1 MTNSLGRA
9 ALVTGKSIASG
20 SILVCLAG
28 IAMHFHITSYAYLAS
43 ALAGSL
49 AIYLWT
55 RPGWGSIALTAA
67 LGASLA
73 AAYAIVKGDPVLAA
87 LPAFCGLGSLGSLG
101 LAALWRAPERRAA
114 NLDAC
119 TTAALF
125 PMFLI
130 TSGVALG
137 MTTALHPRTLDLFLY
152 AFDARLGMQPSFA
165 VGRFLGRFGALR
177 QVCYF
182 GYEALPLA
190 MAIAFAMER
199 SRPARR
205 NASIMLAFMIA
216 AVGGF
221 VLYNAFPAAGPIHV
235 FGKQFPYG
243 SPAAGAA
250 PYRLAAIGEAP
261 RNAMPSVHIAM
272 ALLILWNS
280 RLGPRIWRV
289 LAGLL
294 LGVTVL
300 ATLGFGEH
308 YLVDLF
314 VAVPFALG
322 ASALAASGVSWTTPV
337 RAVSAAL
344 GFAMVA
350 GWLMYLRLPSPPVD
364 GAGPWIV
371 LLICAAGSIVLES
384 RLHRAV
390 TPAVAAAASERSS
403 QAAGREACPTPAS

>member
-1 MTNSLGRA
+1 L
-9 ALVTGKSIASG
+9 
-20 SILVCLAG
+20 
-28 IAMHFHITSYAYLAS
+28 
-43 ALAGSL
+43 GSL
-49 AIYLWT
+49 A
-55 RPGWGSIALTAA
+55 
-67 LGASLA
+67 SLA
-73 AAYAIVKGDPVLAA
+73 
-87 LPAFCGLGSLGSLG
+87 
-101 LAALWRAPERRAA
+101 LAALWSAPERRPAT
-114 NLDAC
+114 LDTC

-130 TSGVALG
+130 TSGLALG
-137 MTTALHPRTLDLFLY
+137 MTTALHPKTFDLFLY
-152 AFDARLGMQPSFA
+152 AFDARLGMQPGFL
-165 VGRFLGRFGALR
+165 VGRFFARFHAIR
-177 QVCYF
+177 QACYF

-221 VLYNAFPAAGPIHV
+221 ALYNLFPAAGPIHV
-235 FGKQFPYG
+235 FGRQFPYAF
-243 SPAAGAA
+243 PATGQA
-250 PYRLAAIGEAP
+250 PYQLVAIGDAP

-280 RLGPRIWRV
+280 RLGPRVWRV
-289 LAGLL
+289 LAALL
-294 LGVTVL
+294 LGITVL

-308 YLVDLF
+308 YLVDLL

-322 ASALAASGVSWTTPV
+322 AAALAASGLPWKTPV
-337 RAVSAAL
+337 RAASAGL

-350 GWLMYLRLPSPPVD
+350 GWLMYLRLPSPPFD

-371 LLICAAGSIVLES
+371 LLGCATVSVLLES

-390 TPAVAAAASERSS
+390 VHVDAPVQPAAARTQIERSS
-403 QAAGREACPTPAS
+403 QAAGPEACPTPAN